1 MALYDGFFDAVADEG
16 TGEYDRAYGPGDFTG
31 YFENIIGSGVCVHNN
46 PDSFKAEYEDGTL
59 YLRPGYLFIRGYW
72 RTRRG
77 RVRPIT
83 RVMLSLCPPG

>member
-72 RTRRG
+72 LANKAG
-77 RVRPIT
+77 EG
-83 RVMLSLCPPG
+83 MLSLCPPG